1 MNMQMQSDKGTDEQR
16 ESSFRIKTA
25 PDASIEPGHQ
35 WLVLPNTPDGTALA
49 WLLMDHPDNVD
60 HQEDGIRIAHTAG
73 VDQILVELIDQLAHV
88 RFSAPGL
95 VQLALMAT
103 PAAVDESEPELDAGL
118 EGA

>member
-1 MNMQMQSDKGTDEQR
+1 MNMQVRTDKGTEDST
-16 ESSFRIKTA
+16 ESVFRIKQA

-60 HQEDGIRIAHTAG
+60 YQDDGIRIAHTAG

-95 VQLALMAT
+95 VQLTLTAT
-103 PAAVDESEPELDAGL
+103 PVATEESDPGL